1 MSTRILIVFLSLSI
15 SAYSQALR
23 DSILVKSSIYTILY
37 SETLEGPLWIEYSVN
52 CQKSK
57 FSRKGLDF
65 YKDTSIKTSD
75 NLDYLH
81 NDYDKGHMAPAASF
95 ACDKGELLRTFSY
108 VNCSPQWYTLN
119 RGVWK
124 ALEDRERQLYLKYG
138 QVSVRIKP
146 VYSNNSIKL
155 KTGATVPLGYYKT
168 LIYNNIKEVYYF
180 PNSEP
185 KSTQIKSYV
194 K

>member
-1 MSTRILIVFLSLSI
+1 MSLKLIVLSLLIVFQS
-15 SAYSQALR
+15 YSQALR
-23 DSILVKSSIYTILY
+23 DSILIKSNIYTIMY
-37 SETLEGPLWIEYSVN
+37 SETLEGPLWIEYSVR
-52 CQKSK
+52 CSKSK

-65 YKDTSIKTSD
+65 YTDSSIRTSN
-75 NLDYLH
+75 NLDYY
-81 NDYDKGHMAPAASF
+81 NNEYDKGHMAPAASF
-95 ACDKGELLRTFSY
+95 ACDKSELLRTFSY

-124 ALEDRERQLYLKYG
+124 SLEDRERQLYLKYG

-146 VYSNNSIKL
+146 VYSNKSIKL

-185 KSTQIKSYV
+185 KSTQIKPYV